1 MTNQE
6 ENIRKL
12 TNKVTSSQELD
23 VKVKK
28 FFGENEDYHKKKVVE
43 LTKQNQDLAKRLE
56 ESEKSRFEKVLE
68 ESDSSKVR
76 VEVDK
81 LAGISDNI
89 LSKTEQVFAVLQ
101 GLDLGTVTRSDG
113 RGNVSLQILVKLF
126 SYKGFILFGRF

>member
-113 RGNVSLQILVKLF
+113 RGNF
-126 SYKGFILFGRF
+126 S